1 MLEDMDDAKIAD
13 DDYLNELKQMII
25 YDSPVIRRIG
35 SVQKIDTKE
44 ESAEERQ
51 KAEKRYAQEA
61 EKMQQENEAKI
72 KKMQAEYE
80 KRRLEQQEELDEAK
94 KRWCNIM

>member
-1 MLEDMDDAKIAD
+1 MCPGMLEDMDDAKIAD

-44 ESAEERQ
+44 ESES
-51 KAEKRYAQEA
+51 
-61 EKMQQENEAKI
+61 QENEAKI